1 MFFVFEGM
9 DGAGKTTCRGGV
21 AEKLRALGYDVVE
34 CREPGGT
41 FIGEKIRDIL
51 IYDESKYYQKLSE
64 ASRVLL
70 FNASRTELLE
80 HVIKP
85 AITAGK
91 IVLVD
96 RWVYSTLAYT
106 QNEYTRWA
114 AGNIHNE
121 VIGDYDCDPDHVF
134 FFDIDKEESYRRL
147 MDINDGKLDDIEKR
161 IIERFDDTK
170 SLFYWAFNQIP
181 CNLTEVDGTT
191 PIENLQDIVLTK
203 ILQVIENEAGRNP
216 R

>member
-9 DGAGKTTCRGGV
+9 DGSGKTTCRIGV
-21 AEKLRALGYDVVE
+21 ADKLRALGYDVVE
-34 CREPGGT
+34 CPEPGGT
-41 FIGEKIRDIL
+41 VIGMAIRDIL
-51 IYDESKYYQKLSE
+51 LFDESKYNQKLSE

-70 FNASRTELLE
+70 YNASRTEHLE

-85 AITAGK
+85 AIKAGK

-96 RWVYSTLAYT
+96 RWVYSTIAYT
-106 QNEYTRWA
+106 ENEYLRWA

-121 VIGDYDCDPDHVF
+121 VIGDFDCGPDQVL
-134 FFDIDKEESYRRL
+134 FFDVDRDTSYKRL
-147 MDINDGKLDDIEKR
+147 MVCNNGKLDDVEKKV
-161 IIERFDDTK
+161 ISNWDGYVER
-170 SLFYWAFNQIP
+170 YRWAFNQIP
-181 CNLTEVDGTT
+181 CNLVNVDATT
-191 PIENLQDIVLTK
+191 DIDNLQDIVLTK